1 MGLKPPRSKTR
12 VAQTSGPVVIP
23 PFEGTIGTQES
34 STRQPIGGMPEDY
47 KTPYRPDGGPVTAD
61 RAERGNRPLYWTDDE
76 WQPSRW
82 SPERIATLQRD
93 LASAGL
99 IGKNDRIT
107 FGIWDPK
114 SAAAYRELLGYANSV
129 GMPADRALDLYAST
143 PEMDGGQQRQ
153 PLMTRLSNPA
163 DLRSIFKEAATKYAG
178 EAPDDEIEKMVAAY
192 QAQEAS
198 VQQTAYGMD
207 ETGGTITEQASP
219 DAFAEDYLRRT
230 KPVETGAVDMLEQL
244 NAASDW
250 LFG

>member
-1 MGLKPPRSKTR
+1 M
-12 VAQTSGPVVIP
+12 AQEPSLRELIESGPP
-23 PFEGTIGTQES
+23 PAAQPERGGE
-34 STRQPIGGMPEDY
+34 RQPLGGMPEGPPRSR
-47 KTPYRPDGGPVTAD
+47 KWQGGF
-61 RAERGNRPLYWTDDE
+61 RGFQDAPSVATGSRMTTSPRYWTDDE

-107 FGIWDPK
+107 FGVWDPK
-114 SAAAYRELLGYANSV
+114 SASAFRELLGYANST
-129 GMPADRALDLYAST
+129 GLPWENALDLYAST
-143 PEMDGGQQRQ
+143 PEMDGGQERQ

-178 EAPDDEIEKMVAAY
+178 EAPDDEVEKMVAAY

-198 VQQTAYGMD
+198 VQQTAYGMQ
-207 ETGGTITEQASP
+207 ETGGTVTEQASP
-219 DAFAEDYLRRT
+219 DAFAEDYLRRE